1 MKPKII
7 FHIGLE
13 KTGTD
18 SFQRFCKE
26 NHRLLRQYSV
36 LYPTDN
42 LAFASYNHAAL
53 VACYL
58 QYRDFSIQARR
69 RERADVVRSLR
80 KEIDNSG
87 AGTILV
93 SAEHLSSRFGEAE
106 IRQLASDFADYECRI
121 AVVVRDHVAR
131 ACSAY
136 CQTVISGRF
145 LTIDEFCNELVR
157 PDNKYARYRET
168 IGPWEEEFG
177 KESMSVFVHARGQNI
192 IETLS
197 AALISPAMPLSG
209 LQAYRDNKSL
219 GAGAIEAL
227 RLVNQSLARPGQTK
241 IDVSRNIV
249 KWTLLYRLRAS
260 IIKTLAKNTPDQSA
274 DPVRLD
280 ARNVALLRGIAEADC
295 RWLAEHCGVHL
306 RVPAAEQSDDDA
318 APVATA
324 GEAKA
329 LIERTLA
336 GRLTKIF
343 QANR

>member
-1 MKPKII
+1 MKPTII

-26 NHRLLRQYSV
+26 NHRQLRQYSV
-36 LYPTDN
+36 LYPMNN
-42 LAFASYNHAAL
+42 LAFSSSNHAAL

-58 QYRDFSIQARR
+58 PYRDFSIQARR

-80 KEIDNSG
+80 KEIDSSD
-87 AGTILV
+87 AGTVLI
-93 SAEHLSSRFGEAE
+93 SAEHLSSRFGAAE
-106 IRQLASDFADYECRI
+106 IRQLVSDFTDYECRV

-145 LTIDEFCNELVR
+145 LTVDEFCSELAR

-168 IGPWEEEFG
+168 IGPWEEAFG
-177 KESMSVFVHARGQNI
+177 KKSMSVFVHARGQNV
-192 IETLS
+192 IETLC
-197 AALISPAMPLSG
+197 AALISRAMPLSG
-209 LQAYRDNKSL
+209 LQAYRDNRSL

-227 RLVNQSLARPGQTK
+227 RLVNKSLARPGQKK

-249 KWTLLYRLRAS
+249 KWALLYRLRAS

-274 DPVRLD
+274 DQVQLG
-280 ARNVALLRGIAEADC
+280 ARNVALLRAIAAADG
-295 RWLAEHCGVHL
+295 RWLAEHYGVRL
-306 RVPAAEQSDDDA
+306 PVPAAAESDGA
-318 APVATA
+318 APAATA
-324 GEAKA
+324 GEATA
-329 LIERTLA
+329 LVERTLA

-343 QANR
+343 QTNR